1 MRNWEDFMEEEIRAV
16 AEAILCRAED
26 AGFVRIFSHY
36 DADGLTSAGI
46 LCNAFLRKGIPF
58 HTSIVPK
65 LSPQL
70 LQALRAEDGLIL
82 LCDMGTAQLDAV
94 LEQLSGKNIVI
105 IDHHAPPPPP
115 NEPPQLPRTL
125 ETSSFSANAA
135 NEHSSALAAFSPS
148 VLLNK
153 TVAIFTSQEAEG
165 AVGAVGAGE
174 ASEVRDLVC
183 EVPSITLLNPVAVTG
198 KDEDAFCAASLAYL
212 VAKHLGNNTD
222 LAGLALAGALG
233 DRQQLSEGVNR
244 QILDEALNA
253 GVVSARKGLKLSGES
268 LREALLFSTDP
279 YTELAGSP
287 EMVEAFCEDVGV
299 PAERKISELTEEEQQ
314 RIADAL
320 VALLHTPHPHEGRG
334 EGESEKE
341 GTRNEAG
348 EEAGEE
354 TESVSEKALR
364 LYEDALFGTTF
375 ILNEEVIASAEEFMR
390 IIDACG
396 RFGKGGIGIALC
408 LRDESVLEDARRL
421 HRKFQT
427 KLVLELRRVRESRQR
442 ATTAVKEMPNLYY
455 FFVRERGIT
464 GVLAGILARY
474 IFVDKPVVVLNTIGK
489 PENETKI
496 SARCGTLL
504 KGVVDLSTAV
514 SVAALKVGGFG
525 GGHPSAAGASIP
537 AGTEKA
543 FIEEVNRIVS
553 EQRKSH

>member
-1 MRNWEDFMEEEIRAV
+1 MEEEIRAV
-16 AEAILCRAED
+16 AEAILCRAEE

-115 NEPPQLPRTL
+115 NEQPPQLPRTL
-125 ETSSFSANAA
+125 ETSSFSTNAT

-148 VLLNK
+148 VLLNN

-165 AVGAVGAGE
+165 AGG

-212 VAKHLGNNTD
+212 VAKYLGNNTD

-233 DRQQLSEGVNR
+233 DHQQLSEGVNR

-287 EMVEAFCEDVGV
+287 EMVESFCEDVGV
-299 PAERKISELTEEEQQ
+299 SAEQKISELTEEEQR

-320 VALLHTPHPHEGRG
+320 VALLHTPHSHEERG

-341 GTRNEAG
+341 GTRNEAE
-348 EEAGEE
+348 EEA
-354 TESVSEKALR
+354 ESVSEKALR

-427 KLVLELRRVRESRQR
+427 KLVLELRRVRESRSS
-442 ATTAVKEMPNLYY
+442 AVSAVKEMPNLYY

-543 FIEEVNRIVS
+543 FIEEVNRIVG

>member
-1 MRNWEDFMEEEIRAV
+1 MEEEIRAV
-16 AEAILCRAED
+16 AEAILCRAEE

-125 ETSSFSANAA
+125 ETASFSTNAT

-165 AVGAVGAGE
+165 AVGAGGAEG

-253 GVVSARKGLKLSGES
+253 GVVSARKGLKLSGEN

-287 EMVEAFCEDVGV
+287 EMVESFCEDVGV
-299 PAERKISELTEEEQQ
+299 PAEQKISELTEEEQR

-320 VALLHTPHPHEGRG
+320 VALLHTPHPQERG
-334 EGESEKE
+334 GGESEKKD
-341 GTRNEAG
+341 TRNEAG
-348 EEAGEE
+348 EEA
-354 TESVSEKALR
+354 ESVSEKALR

-427 KLVLELRRVRESRQR
+427 KLVLELRRVRESRSS
-442 ATTAVKEMPNLYY
+442 AVSAVKEMPNLYY

-464 GVLAGILARY
+464 GVLAGVLARY

-543 FIEEVNRIVS
+543 FIEEVNRIVG

>member
-1 MRNWEDFMEEEIRAV
+1 MEEEIRAV
-16 AEAILCRAED
+16 AEAILCRAEE

-125 ETSSFSANAA
+125 ETASFSTNAT

-153 TVAIFTSQEAEG
+153 TVAIFTSQEVERAG
-165 AVGAVGAGE
+165 GAGG

-212 VAKHLGNNTD
+212 VAKYLGNNTD

-287 EMVEAFCEDVGV
+287 EMVESFCEDVGV
-299 PAERKISELTEEEQQ
+299 SAEQKISELTEEEQR

-320 VALLHTPHPHEGRG
+320 VALLHTPHPQEKG

-341 GTRNEAG
+341 GTRN
-348 EEAGEE
+348 EAGEE

-396 RFGKGGIGIALC
+396 RFGKGGIGLALC

-427 KLVLELRRVRESRQR
+427 KLVLELRRVRESRRR

-543 FIEEVNRIVS
+543 FIEEVNRIVG

>member
-1 MRNWEDFMEEEIRAV
+1 MEEEIRAV
-16 AEAILCRAED
+16 AEAILCRAEE

-105 IDHHAPPPPP
+105 IDHHAPPPP

-125 ETSSFSANAA
+125 ETSSFSTNAT
-135 NEHSSALAAFSPS
+135 NEHSPALAAFSPS

-165 AVGAVGAGE
+165 AGGAGG

-212 VAKHLGNNTD
+212 VAKYLGNNTD

-287 EMVEAFCEDVGV
+287 EMVESFCEDVGV
-299 PAERKISELTEEEQQ
+299 PAEQKVSELTEEEQR

-320 VALLHTPHPHEGRG
+320 VALLHTPHPQEKG

-348 EEAGEE
+348 EEA
-354 TESVSEKALR
+354 ESVSEKALR

-427 KLVLELRRVRESRQR
+427 KLVLELRRVRESRSS
-442 ATTAVKEMPNLYY
+442 ATSAVKEMPNLYY
-455 FFVRERGIT
+455 FLVRERGIT

-543 FIEEVNRIVS
+543 FIEEVNRIVG
-553 EQRKSH
+553 EQRKSLT

>member
-1 MRNWEDFMEEEIRAV
+1 MEEEIRAV
-16 AEAILCRAED
+16 AEAILCRAEE

-105 IDHHAPPPPP
+105 IDHHAPPPP

-125 ETSSFSANAA
+125 ETSSFSTNAT

-153 TVAIFTSQEAEG
+153 TVAIFTSQEVEG
-165 AVGAVGAGE
+165 AGGAGG

-212 VAKHLGNNTD
+212 VAKYLGNNTD

-287 EMVEAFCEDVGV
+287 EMVESFCEDVGV
-299 PAERKISELTEEEQQ
+299 SAEQKISELTEEEQR

-320 VALLHTPHPHEGRG
+320 VALLHTPHSHEERG

-348 EEAGEE
+348 EEA
-354 TESVSEKALR
+354 ESVSEKALR

-396 RFGKGGIGIALC
+396 RFGKGGIGLALC

-427 KLVLELRRVRESRQR
+427 KLVLELRRVRESRSS
-442 ATTAVKEMPNLYY
+442 AASAVKEMPNLYY

-543 FIEEVNRIVS
+543 FIEEVDRIVG

>member
-1 MRNWEDFMEEEIRAV
+1 MEEEIRAV
-16 AEAILCRAED
+16 AEAILCRAEE

-105 IDHHAPPPPP
+105 IDHHAPPPP

-125 ETSSFSANAA
+125 ETSSFSTNAT

-153 TVAIFTSQEAEG
+153 TVAIFTSQEVEG
-165 AVGAVGAGE
+165 AGGAGG

-212 VAKHLGNNTD
+212 VAKYLGNNTD

-287 EMVEAFCEDVGV
+287 EMVESFCEDVGV
-299 PAERKISELTEEEQQ
+299 PAEQKISELTEEEQR

-320 VALLHTPHPHEGRG
+320 VALLHTPHSHEERG

-348 EEAGEE
+348 EEA
-354 TESVSEKALR
+354 ESVSEKALR

-427 KLVLELRRVRESRQR
+427 KLVLELRRVRESRSS
-442 ATTAVKEMPNLYY
+442 AASAVKEMPNLYY

-543 FIEEVNRIVS
+543 FIEEMDRIVG
-553 EQRKSH
+553 EQRKSLT

>member
-1 MRNWEDFMEEEIRAV
+1 MEEEIRAV
-16 AEAILCRAED
+16 AEAILCRAEE

-105 IDHHAPPPPP
+105 IDHHAPPPP
-115 NEPPQLPRTL
+115 NEQPPQLPRTL
-125 ETSSFSANAA
+125 ETSSFSTNAT

-153 TVAIFTSQEAEG
+153 TVAIFTSQEVEG
-165 AVGAVGAGE
+165 AGGAGGAGG

-287 EMVEAFCEDVGV
+287 EMVESFCEDVGV
-299 PAERKISELTEEEQQ
+299 SAEQKISELTEEEQR

-320 VALLHTPHPHEGRG
+320 VALLHTPHPQEKG
-334 EGESEKE
+334 EGESEKKVM
-341 GTRNEAG
+341 RNEAG
-348 EEAGEE
+348 EEA
-354 TESVSEKALR
+354 ESVSEKALR

-408 LRDESVLEDARRL
+408 LRDESMLEDARRL

-427 KLVLELRRVRESRQR
+427 KLVLELRRVRESRSS
-442 ATTAVKEMPNLYY
+442 AVSAVKEMPNLYY

-543 FIEEVNRIVS
+543 FIEEVNRIVG

>member
-1 MRNWEDFMEEEIRAV
+1 MEEEIRAV
-16 AEAILCRAED
+16 AEAILCRAEE

-70 LQALRAEDGLIL
+70 LQALRVEDGLIL

-125 ETSSFSANAA
+125 ETSSFSTNAT

-148 VLLNK
+148 VLLNN
-153 TVAIFTSQEAEG
+153 TVAIFTSQEVEG
-165 AVGAVGAGE
+165 AGG

-183 EVPSITLLNPVAVTG
+183 EAPSITLLNPVAVTG

-212 VAKHLGNNTD
+212 VAKYLGNNTD

-233 DRQQLSEGVNR
+233 DHQQLNEGVNR
-244 QILDEALNA
+244 KILDEALNA

-287 EMVEAFCEDVGV
+287 EMVESFCEDMGV
-299 PAERKISELTEEEQQ
+299 PAEQKISELTEEEQR

-320 VALLHTPHPHEGRG
+320 VALLHTPHSHEERG

-341 GTRNEAG
+341 GTRNEA
-348 EEAGEE
+348 EEETREE

-364 LYEDALFGTTF
+364 LYEEALFGTTF

-543 FIEEVNRIVS
+543 FIEEVDRIVG

>member
-1 MRNWEDFMEEEIRAV
+1 MEEEIRAV

-125 ETSSFSANAA
+125 ETSSFSANAT

-153 TVAIFTSQEAEG
+153 TVAIFTSQEVEG
-165 AVGAVGAGE
+165 AGGAGG

-212 VAKHLGNNTD
+212 VAKYLGNNTD

-233 DRQQLSEGVNR
+233 DHQQLNEGVNR
-244 QILDEALNA
+244 KILDEALNA

-287 EMVEAFCEDVGV
+287 EMVESFCEDVGV
-299 PAERKISELTEEEQQ
+299 SAEQKISELTEEEQR

-320 VALLHTPHPHEGRG
+320 VALLHTPHPQEKG

-348 EEAGEE
+348 EEA
-354 TESVSEKALR
+354 ESVSEKALR

-396 RFGKGGIGIALC
+396 RFGKGGIGLALC

-427 KLVLELRRVRESRQR
+427 RLVLELRRVRESRSS
-442 ATTAVKEMPNLYY
+442 AASAVKEMPNLYY

-514 SVAALKVGGFG
+514 SIAALKVGGFG

-543 FIEEVNRIVS
+543 FIEEVNRIVG

>member
-1 MRNWEDFMEEEIRAV
+1 MEEEIRAV
-16 AEAILCRAED
+16 AEAILCRAEE

-105 IDHHAPPPPP
+105 IDHHAPPPP

-125 ETSSFSANAA
+125 ETSSFSTNAT

-148 VLLNK
+148 VLLNN
-153 TVAIFTSQEAEG
+153 TVAIFTSQEVEGAGGAEG
-165 AVGAVGAGE
+165 A
-174 ASEVRDLVC
+174 SEVSLVC

-212 VAKHLGNNTD
+212 VAKYLGNNTD

-233 DRQQLSEGVNR
+233 DHQQLSEGVNR

-287 EMVEAFCEDVGV
+287 EMVESFCEDVGV
-299 PAERKISELTEEEQQ
+299 PAEQKISELTEEEQR

-320 VALLHTPHPHEGRG
+320 VALLHTPHSHEERG
-334 EGESEKE
+334 EGESEKKV
-341 GTRNEAG
+341 TRNEAG
-348 EEAGEE
+348 EEA
-354 TESVSEKALR
+354 ESVSEKALR

-427 KLVLELRRVRESRQR
+427 KLVLELRRVRESRSS
-442 ATTAVKEMPNLYY
+442 AVSAVKEMPNLYY

-543 FIEEVNRIVS
+543 FIEEVNRIVG

>member
-1 MRNWEDFMEEEIRAV
+1 MEEEIRAV
-16 AEAILCRAED
+16 AEAILCRAEE

-105 IDHHAPPPPP
+105 IDHHAPPPP

-125 ETSSFSANAA
+125 ETSSFSTNAT

-148 VLLNK
+148 VLLNN
-153 TVAIFTSQEAEG
+153 TVAIFTSQEVEG
-165 AVGAVGAGE
+165 AGGAGG
-174 ASEVRDLVC
+174 AGEVRDLVC

-212 VAKHLGNNTD
+212 VAKYLGNNTD

-287 EMVEAFCEDVGV
+287 EMVESFCEDVGV
-299 PAERKISELTEEEQQ
+299 PAEQKISELTEEEQR

-320 VALLHTPHPHEGRG
+320 VALLHTPHSHEERG
-334 EGESEKE
+334 GDESEKE
-341 GTRNEAG
+341 GTRNEAR
-348 EEAGEE
+348 EEA
-354 TESVSEKALR
+354 ESVSEKALR

-375 ILNEEVIASAEEFMR
+375 ILNEE
-390 IIDACG
+390 
-396 RFGKGGIGIALC
+396 
-408 LRDESVLEDARRL
+408 
-421 HRKFQT
+421 
-427 KLVLELRRVRESRQR
+427 
-442 ATTAVKEMPNLYY
+442 
-455 FFVRERGIT
+455 
-464 GVLAGILARY
+464 
-474 IFVDKPVVVLNTIGK
+474 
-489 PENETKI
+489 
-496 SARCGTLL
+496 
-504 KGVVDLSTAV
+504 AV
-514 SVAALKVGGFG
+514 SYTHLTL
-525 GGHPSAAGASIP
+525 P
-537 AGTEKA
+537 TNR
-543 FIEEVNRIVS
+543 EV
-553 EQRKSH
+553 

>member
-1 MRNWEDFMEEEIRAV
+1 MEEEIRAI
-16 AEAILCRAED
+16 AEAILCRAEE

-105 IDHHAPPPPP
+105 IDHHAPPPP
-115 NEPPQLPRTL
+115 NEPPQLRRTL
-125 ETSSFSANAA
+125 ETSSFSTNDT

-153 TVAIFTSQEAEG
+153 TVAIFTSQEVEG
-165 AVGAVGAGE
+165 AVGAGRAEE

-212 VAKHLGNNTD
+212 VAKYLGNNTD

-233 DRQQLSEGVNR
+233 DHQQLNEGVNR
-244 QILDEALNA
+244 KILDEALNA
-253 GVVSARKGLKLSGES
+253 GVVSARKGLKLGGES

-287 EMVEAFCEDVGV
+287 EMVESFCEDVGV
-299 PAERKISELTEEEQQ
+299 PAEQKISELTEEEQR

-320 VALLHTPHPHEGRG
+320 VALLHTPHPQEKG

-341 GTRNEAG
+341 GTRNEAE
-348 EEAGEE
+348 EEAG
-354 TESVSEKALR
+354 SVSEKALR

-390 IIDACG
+390 VIDACG
-396 RFGKGGIGIALC
+396 RFGKGGIGLALC
-408 LRDESVLEDARRL
+408 LRDESVLENARRL

-427 KLVLELRRVRESRQR
+427 KLVLELRRVRESRRR

-496 SARCGTLL
+496 STRCGTLL

-543 FIEEVNRIVS
+543 FIEEMVRIVG

>member
-1 MRNWEDFMEEEIRAV
+1 MEEEIRAV
-16 AEAILCRAED
+16 AEAILCRAEE

-105 IDHHAPPPPP
+105 IDHHAPPPP
-115 NEPPQLPRTL
+115 NEQPPQLPRTL
-125 ETSSFSANAA
+125 ETPSFSTNAT

-153 TVAIFTSQEAEG
+153 TVAIFTSQEVERAG
-165 AVGAVGAGE
+165 GAGG

-212 VAKHLGNNTD
+212 VAKYLGNNTD

-233 DRQQLSEGVNR
+233 DHQQLNEGVNR
-244 QILDEALNA
+244 KILDEALNA

-279 YTELAGSP
+279 YTELAGSL
-287 EMVEAFCEDVGV
+287 EMVESFCEDVGV
-299 PAERKISELTEEEQQ
+299 PAEQKISELTEEEQQ

-320 VALLHTPHPHEGRG
+320 VALLHTPHSHEERG

-348 EEAGEE
+348 EEAG
-354 TESVSEKALR
+354 SVSEKALR

-427 KLVLELRRVRESRQR
+427 KLVLELRRVRESRRR

-543 FIEEVNRIVS
+543 FIEEVNRIVG